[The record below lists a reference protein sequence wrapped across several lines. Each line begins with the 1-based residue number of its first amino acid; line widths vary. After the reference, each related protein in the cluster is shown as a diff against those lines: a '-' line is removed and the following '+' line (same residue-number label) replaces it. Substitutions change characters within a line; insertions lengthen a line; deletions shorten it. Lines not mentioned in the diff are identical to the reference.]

1 MKTLIIML
9 SLISTL
15 AFANDIT
22 PTKERSIDT
31 FSYMGININ
40 STIDEVETKG
50 FTCSEDTHCVFK
62 NKEKEITVSLSDQ
75 KVYQF
80 ESVNS
85 FFEKTD
91 AASCTSNIK
100 ELKSYFEE
108 MYQVELR
115 PMKFWI
121 IFDNPSTLEGEIEFK
136 DGNVRLQFICTA
148 EFENYSVKQYY
159 LKSKIEIKNF
169 GARSLIKDFN

>member
-85 FFEKTD
+85 FFEKTKS
-91 AASCTSNIK
+91 ASCISNIK
-100 ELKSYFEE
+100 ELGSYFEE
-108 MYQVELR
+108 VYKVELR
-115 PMKFWI
+115 PIKFWI
-121 IFDNPSTLEGEIEFK
+121 IFDDPSTLEGEIKFE
-136 DGNVRLQFICTA
+136 DGSVRLQFVCTVA
-148 EFENYSVKQYY
+148 YDNYRPKQYY